1 MTIAV
6 DFDGTCVYSEYPS
19 LGKEIGAAPVLRTLV
34 ANGHK
39 IILHTMRS
47 GKTLADA
54 QQWFEDNK
62 IPLYGIN
69 ENPTQ
74 KNWTYSSKA
83 FADLYIDDRALGA
96 PLIRTADRPYIDWRK
111 VVLALQDKGCLFAED
126 VSRLMKPII
135 ESQDNLS
142 FFA

>member
-6 DFDGTCVYSEYPS
+6 DFDGTCVYSEYPN
-19 LGKEIGAAPVLRTLV
+19 LGKEIGAAPVLRTLT

-111 VVLALQDKGCLFAED
+111 VVLVLQDKGCLFAED
-126 VSRLMKPII
+126 VARLMKPII